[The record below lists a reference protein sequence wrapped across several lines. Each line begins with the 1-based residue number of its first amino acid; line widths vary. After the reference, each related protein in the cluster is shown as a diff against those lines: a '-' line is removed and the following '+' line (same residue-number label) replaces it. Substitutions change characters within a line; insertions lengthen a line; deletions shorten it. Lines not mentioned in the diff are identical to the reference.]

1 MAKSLQHNMI
11 DTSIEWKLFC
21 SLCHHQRMFVSTV
34 QPKHWSA
41 WSLQTQTRRQIHHH
55 KQSTHLYHPAERE
68 VALATHCVFVN
79 SPNDQLHTLQK
90 VSWLSNTQAV
100 ASVSNHWPPGPQVL
114 DTKASLVSSG
124 KASHGHWMRA
134 VSMWSVCGQWKVM
147 LSDLIACSTERQG
160 RAERRARGEQHYGHH
175 LSRLANHIQINNLL
189 TLKSRIKQM
198 IPYS

>member
-1 MAKSLQHNMI
+1 MKTVLLTLSSSTDVCVNSSAQALVSKVTSDPDKEA
-11 DTSIEWKLFC
+11 DTPSQAINTFIPSC
-21 SLCHHQRMFVSTV
+21 R
-34 QPKHWSA
+34 
-41 WSLQTQTRRQIHHH
+41 
-55 KQSTHLYHPAERE
+55 ERE
-68 VALATHCVFVN
+68 VALGTHYVFVN
-79 SPNDQLHTLQK
+79 SPNNQLHTLQK

-100 ASVSNHWPPGPQVL
+100 ALVSNHWPPGPQVL

-124 KASHGHWMRA
+124 KASHGHWIRA

-160 RAERRARGEQHYGHH
+160 RAERRERGEQHYGHH

-198 IPYS
+198 IAYS